1 MAHEAHVRSAVRAS
15 RIEEVEEE
23 ARRSRH
29 RRLVTDQS
37 WRKERAMNRGELR
50 PRMNKGWREKEENGE
65 ETGGR

>member
-1 MAHEAHVRSAVRAS
+1 MAREAQVRSAVRAS

-29 RRLVTDQS
+29 RRPATDQS
-37 WRKERAMNRGELR
+37 WRKERAMNRGELGR
-50 PRMNKGWREKEENGE
+50 PRMNKGQREEENRE